1 MAEPGKWE
9 TWQVSEFW
17 DAWNNSYG
25 ERQQKAMARERE
37 DPDNLNSITTIHRS
51 LERQTQE
58 VGAALEKGLPLE
70 PLLES
75 YGLAPVTVA
84 EMLPESQRVSPAREV
99 KENSPI
105 GQPVEK
111 PALTPEQELF
121 AKLKEAAARNQ
132 DNRQQTRE
140 QGQDRDR

>member
-1 MAEPGKWE
+1 MADAPGKWE
-9 TWQVSEFW
+9 TWQVVDFW

-37 DPDNLNSITTIHRS
+37 DPDNPNSITTIHRS

-58 VGAALEKGLPLE
+58 VSAALEKGLPLE
-70 PLLES
+70 PLLQS

-84 EMLPESQRVSPAREV
+84 EMLPESQRASPAREV
-99 KENSPI
+99 QENSPM
-105 GQPVEK
+105 PAAEK
-111 PALTPEQELF
+111 PLTQEQELF

-140 QGQDRDR
+140 QDRDR